1 MPAMHPWQL
10 VAFVMIGV
18 AVGAFG
24 TLIGAGG
31 GFLLLPLLL
40 FLYPHESPAVLTAIS
55 LAVVCANALSGSVAY
70 ARLRRIDYRSG
81 IWFALAGIPG
91 AILGAMATHRL
102 DRHQFDPLLGT
113 ALLVGATLILLR
125 PQRTA
130 SSAPLSGGRTL
141 VEADG
146 TTHHYRPRTAL
157 GAMLSVM
164 VGFLSSLLGI
174 GGGILHVP
182 LMALVLGFPVHLAT
196 ATSHFV
202 LAILALSGLLTHVAD
217 GTLRAGADRAAPLIV
232 GVLMGA
238 QIGAWFSSRVH
249 GPWIMRGLAA
259 ALAAVGVRLLLG
271 H

>member
-1 MPAMHPWQL
+1 MSPWHL
-10 VAFVMIGV
+10 VGHIGLGV
-18 AVGAFG
+18 AVGALG

-55 LAVVCANALSGSVAY
+55 LAVVCANALSGSAAY
-70 ARLRRIDYRSG
+70 ARMRRIDYRSG
-81 IWFALAGIPG
+81 IVFALAGIPG
-91 AILGAMATHRL
+91 AVLGAMVTHRL
-102 DRHQFDPLLGT
+102 DRRVFDPMLGT
-113 ALLVGATLILLR
+113 ALIVGATLIVLR
-125 PQRTA
+125 TQQTA
-130 SSAPLSGGRTL
+130 SLAPLPGGRTH

-146 TTHHYRPRTAL
+146 TVHHYRPRTAL
-157 GAMLSVM
+157 GALLSVM
-164 VGFLSSLLGI
+164 VGFFSSLLGI

-217 GTLRAGADRAAPLIV
+217 GTLRAGADRAIPLVV
-232 GVLMGA
+232 GVLGGA
-238 QIGAWFSSRVH
+238 QIGAWLSSRVR
-249 GPWIMRGLAA
+249 GPWIMRGLAV